1 MSQIF
6 DTQYFSEATAGDVAL
21 QREVADLF
29 RGQVP
34 SWRERLSDAEPR
46 ARSDAAHTIKGS
58 ARGMGLYALAI
69 ACEAAESRHGADL
82 EAIDGVLA
90 ALDEA
95 LAALDAWAGGA

>member
-6 DTQYFSEATAGDVAL
+6 DVQYFSQATAGDVAL
-21 QREVADLF
+21 QREVAGLF
-29 RGQVP
+29 RGQAP
-34 SWRERLSDAEPR
+34 SWRERLAESEPR

-58 ARGMGLYALAI
+58 ARGMGFYALAI
-69 ACEAAESRHGADL
+69 ACEIAESKQGADL
-82 EAIDGVLA
+82 EAIDGVLQ